1 MRRRGDEVLRGTP
14 RRRRMIERI
23 EQGVGENPEF
33 DEELSDDAIDRSA
46 ALICGGCCKWPHPQ
60 D

>member
-1 MRRRGDEVLRGTP
+1 
-14 RRRRMIERI
+14 MIERI